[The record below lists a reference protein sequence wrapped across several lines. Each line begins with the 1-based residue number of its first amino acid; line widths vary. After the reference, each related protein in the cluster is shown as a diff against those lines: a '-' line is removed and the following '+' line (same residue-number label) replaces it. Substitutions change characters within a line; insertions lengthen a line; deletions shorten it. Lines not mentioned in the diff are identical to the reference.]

1 MMRSIRSALPIQRN
15 RPVEN
20 KTIGIRI
27 EDPNVDFGAMARTY
41 GCWGAGPITE
51 PKDLIKTLREAVK
64 VVKEGKPALVDRGMP
79 DEIKLPHSWTNCF
92 CFPQHYPCD
101 PGRCLPMRQD
111 RPVVPGG

>member
-1 MMRSIRSALPIQRN
+1 MQRN

-64 VVKEGKPALVDRGMP
+64 VVKGRQAGAGGCGVP
-79 DEIKLPHSWTNCF
+79 DAVN
-92 CFPQHYPCD
+92 
-101 PGRCLPMRQD
+101 
-111 RPVVPGG
+111 